1 MPHVWDNE
9 QASTLCQNEPWKTAT
24 GHAMTVELQ
33 ASDRAMEWRQRSK
46 PNGNIGSTHYRKL
59 CAVSSFTTTSS
70 QALARQKFTWSTR
83 NSSQYQYRS
92 MAVGFED
99 RKTRFRLRGAAA
111 DADAG
116 LLEGRRKRASLGVED
131 EGKVTTS
138 VDKVSRC
145 VRRTVEKMVH
155 VEMEASEQKRTEKLE
170 AHEG

>member
-46 PNGNIGSTHYRKL
+46 PNGNRKL

-99 RKTRFRLRGAAA
+99 KKTRFRLRGAAA

-138 VDKVSRC
+138 VGKECLSG
-145 VRRTVEKMVH
+145 RR
-155 VEMEASEQKRTEKLE
+155 R
-170 AHEG
+170 